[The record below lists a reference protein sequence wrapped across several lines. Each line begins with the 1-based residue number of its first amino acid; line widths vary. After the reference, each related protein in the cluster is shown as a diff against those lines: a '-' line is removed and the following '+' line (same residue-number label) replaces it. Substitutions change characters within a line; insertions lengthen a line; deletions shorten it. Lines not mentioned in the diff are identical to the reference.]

1 MLQSLSAITDYYEDV
16 MSEIDQQ
23 LTQILI
29 DYDLS
34 LQARRAQRTETS
46 WPNESDLFEGTLQE
60 IHNAMDGKY
69 QTPEHWLY

>member
-1 MLQSLSAITDYYEDV
+1 MLQNLSAITGYYDSV

-23 LTQILI
+23 LMQILI

-34 LQARRAQRTETS
+34 LQQRRTLRTESS